1 MYIAIILENFDEIF
15 QQDESGVS
23 RGDFETFYMVWGR
36 YDPRATQFVTLTEL
50 SNLLHD
56 LHPPFQLSKPNLVN
70 KFLHFNFFVVNQNFC
85 MYLFFVSMHCKVL
98 QNKAQS
104 NEFKV
109 NAIF

>member
-23 RGDFETFYMVWGR
+23 QGDFETFYMVWGR

-56 LHPPFQLSKPNLVN
+56 LHPPFQLPKPNLVRIDIFH
-70 KFLHFNFFVVNQNFC
+70 KFQFCAVIDATICIFV
-85 MYLFFVSMHCKVL
+85 K
-98 QNKAQS
+98 
-104 NEFKV
+104 
-109 NAIF
+109 